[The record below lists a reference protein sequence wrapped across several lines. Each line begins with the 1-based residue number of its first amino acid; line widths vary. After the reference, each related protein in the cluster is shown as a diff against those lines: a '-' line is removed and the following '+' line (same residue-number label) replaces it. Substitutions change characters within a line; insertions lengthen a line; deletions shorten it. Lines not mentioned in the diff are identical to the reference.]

1 MTQTNQLGKA
11 AGRATRR
18 EWIGLAVLALP
29 CLLVAMDVTALY
41 LAVPAISADL
51 APSSSQLLWI
61 TDIYGF
67 LIAGSLITMGTLGD
81 RIGRRRLLLIGG
93 AAFAIASV
101 IAAFSTSATMLIAA
115 RAILGV
121 AGATLMPSTLSLI
134 SNMFRDP
141 RERTVAIGVWATS
154 LSAGAAIGPLLGG
167 ALLELFW
174 WGSVFLLSVPVMAL
188 LLALGPRLL
197 PEFRDPDPKPFD
209 LASAALSLVAVLA
222 VIYAIK
228 LTAQDGLGATA
239 IASMATGLAVGAVF
253 VRRQRRLADPLIDL
267 SLFRAPAFS
276 TALAANTLALFAIVG
291 TDLYVAQYLQL
302 VLGLSPLQA
311 GLWTLP
317 SAAGFIAGST
327 AAPALARRYP
337 AAFVVAGGLA
347 IAGLGAAMLVQ
358 VDGSTGLAVLV
369 TATVVIAAGTAQAVT
384 LATDLIVGAAPPERA
399 GAASAMSETATELG
413 GALGVAILGSIGTA
427 VYRSELADAVP
438 SGVSQPAAD
447 AARDTLGAAVAA
459 ADRLPASVLDA
470 AHHAFAHGLQVAAV
484 VGALAML
491 ATAVLAAILL
501 REPRA
506 AKTVVPLAAAPEPC

>member
-1 MTQTNQLGKA
+1 
-11 AGRATRR
+11 
-18 EWIGLAVLALP
+18 
-29 CLLVAMDVTALY
+29 
-41 LAVPAISADL
+41 
-51 APSSSQLLWI
+51 
-61 TDIYGF
+61 
-67 LIAGSLITMGTLGD
+67 MG
-81 RIGRRRLLLIGG
+81 
-93 AAFAIASV
+93 A
-101 IAAFSTSATMLIAA
+101 
-115 RAILGV
+115 
-121 AGATLMPSTLSLI
+121 
-134 SNMFRDP
+134 
-141 RERTVAIGVWATS
+141 
-154 LSAGAAIGPLLGG
+154 
-167 ALLELFW
+167 
-174 WGSVFLLSVPVMAL
+174 
-188 LLALGPRLL
+188 
-197 PEFRDPDPKPFD
+197 
-209 LASAALSLVAVLA
+209 
-222 VIYAIK
+222 
-228 LTAQDGLGATA
+228 
-239 IASMATGLAVGAVF
+239 GLAVGAAF
-253 VRRQRRLADPLIDL
+253 VRRQRRLADPLIDP

-276 TALAANTLALFAIVG
+276 TTLAANTLALFAIVG

-302 VLGLSPLQA
+302 VLGLSPLEA

-347 IAGLGAAMLVQ
+347 IAGLGAALLVQ